1 MQLLWPALDRLSR
14 CQCPDPVRSRRRVW
28 KDGKILKCASAKLVH
43 HVISECSQAPAD
55 LLHSYYSDL
64 RTTNNLSVY
73 IRHVRPSQP
82 GSFCCAPGQIRN
94 QTGFLD
100 RRTDRI
106 SLDAINGWW
115 SDTPDSASALSQAG
129 PPSSPAIPAQPT
141 QVPQDAVS
149 LAQGLLH
156 TTGRDTMAQDNLR
169 KAEESLKLRTKT
181 AQLEAQLR
189 HKPAECATARQ
200 TPRTACLARASLRGC
215 MRSRSTSTSVACM
228 AALYSSSAH
237 GQAGCDQPTQAVHVG
252 VGRRGISESPACLTT
267 DPLRPC
273 RRNWMATGRRPALER
288 EAAARSTHIWP
299 RQLAL
304 PTTPPGAAGR
314 RPTQG

>member
-28 KDGKILKCASAKLVH
+28 KDGKILKCASAKLLH
-43 HVISECSQAPAD
+43 HVNSECSQAPAD

-149 LAQGLLH
+149 LAEGLLH
-156 TTGRDTMAQDNLR
+156 TTGRDTMAQNN
-169 KAEESLKLRTKT
+169 
-181 AQLEAQLR
+181 
-189 HKPAECATARQ
+189 
-200 TPRTACLARASLRGC
+200 
-215 MRSRSTSTSVACM
+215 
-228 AALYSSSAH
+228 
-237 GQAGCDQPTQAVHVG
+237 
-252 VGRRGISESPACLTT
+252 RR
-267 DPLRPC
+267 
-273 RRNWMATGRRPALER
+273 
-288 EAAARSTHIWP
+288 
-299 RQLAL
+299 
-304 PTTPPGAAGR
+304 
-314 RPTQG
+314 